1 MDEQDSV
8 SHSLSVELADG
19 PRDRTLRLSEIFRLC
34 ILCRNEKNPE
44 NRFLY
49 EFYRQNSQFIHIA
62 RHTHHTRHIS
72 SRLTL
77 SLNKNITPRM
87 PHAIHYY

>member
-19 PRDRTLRLSEIFRLC
+19 PRDRTLRLSERFRLC

-62 RHTHHTRHIS
+62 RHTHHTRHIITTDT
-72 SRLTL
+72 LTQQEHH
-77 SLNKNITPRM
+77 ST
-87 PHAIHYY
+87 HAIHYY

>member
-19 PRDRTLRLSEIFRLC
+19 PRDRTLRLSERFRLC
-34 ILCRNEKNPE
+34 IIRKNPE

-62 RHTHHTRHIS
+62 RHTHHTRHIITTDT
-72 SRLTL
+72 LTQQEHP
-77 SLNKNITPRM
+77 IT
-87 PHAIHYY
+87 